1 MLELTAIGKNFNVRD
16 AVKGS
21 VRNSAKSRVVKALE
35 DITLTI
41 KNDEVFGIVG
51 KSGAGKST
59 LLRLLSLHIQPDAG
73 SIRMF
78 DRIVDKHSTSAQ
90 RRQLVLQTS
99 FVFQGFSL
107 LYNYSVIDNI
117 ALPLKLRG
125 VDEKSRR
132 AKALDLLTFVGL
144 ANKAENYPITLSGGE
159 AQRVSIA
166 RALISDPKII
176 FFDEP
181 TSALD
186 AQTMK
191 EILDLLKKVHQ
202 SYSVTMVLVS
212 HQMDVIRYMCDRAVW
227 LEEGKIKKIAEVK
240 KIEEFAVDQLNDL
253 WEDSHA

>member
-1 MLELTAIGKNFNVRD
+1 MLELRAIGKNFG
-16 AVKGS
+16 VKKT
-21 VRNSAKSRVVKALE
+21 AKNIDKDRVVKALA
-35 DITLTI
+35 DISLTI
-41 KNDEVFGIVG
+41 NSDEVFGIVG

-78 DRIVDKHSTSAQ
+78 DETVDKHSTPKV
-90 RRQLVLQTS
+90 RRQLVQQTS

-117 ALPLKLRG
+117 ALPLTLRG
-125 VDEKSRR
+125 VDVKARR

-144 ANKAENYPITLSGGE
+144 ADKAENYPITLSGGE

-191 EILDLLKKVHQ
+191 DILDLLKKVHQ

-227 LEEGKIKKIAEVK
+227 LENGTIKKIAEVEK
-240 KIEEFAVDQLNDL
+240 VHDFPVDQLNDL
-253 WEDSHA
+253 WVNNNA

>member
-1 MLELTAIGKNFNVRD
+1 
-16 AVKGS
+16 
-21 VRNSAKSRVVKALE
+21 
-35 DITLTI
+35 
-41 KNDEVFGIVG
+41 
-51 KSGAGKST
+51 
-59 LLRLLSLHIQPDAG
+59 
-73 SIRMF
+73 
-78 DRIVDKHSTSAQ
+78 
-90 RRQLVLQTS
+90 
-99 FVFQGFSL
+99 
-107 LYNYSVIDNI
+107 VIDNI